1 MAQVGVFMVVIQ
13 VKWKCLRTVVLFR
26 IDVVRFYAFRV
37 PIVVD
42 RRTDVGSSLKVGR
55 RTDAVSPLKIVRI
68 SCRDGFNFFLQFHV
82 ISISI
87 REYSAS
93 EDRRRRFLGGFV
105 CFNKARKH
113 SVSWGTS
120 NDAHI
125 GGRAERQGG
134 MKLAAMEDK
143 KHLIAVVG
151 RVGATMV
158 LDLLTV
164 VLRGQ

>member
-1 MAQVGVFMVVIQ
+1 MIIIQ
-13 VKWKCLRTVVLFR
+13 VKWKCCRPGILFR
-26 IDVVRFYAFRV
+26 IDIVRFYAFRV
-37 PIVVD
+37 PIGFD
-42 RRTDVGSSLKVGR
+42 RRTDVGSSLKIGR
-55 RTDAVSPLKIVRI
+55 RTDAVFPLKIVRI

-87 REYSAS
+87 REYTAS
-93 EDRRRRFLGGFV
+93 EDRRRRLLGGFV
-105 CFNKARKH
+105 CFNKTRKH
-113 SVSWGTS
+113 PMSWSTS

-134 MKLAAMEDK
+134 LKLAAMEDK
-143 KHLIAVVG
+143 KYLIAVVG